1 MKLLWV
7 LIATILVVIFFVAL
21 STLITFTIIVVFS
34 SESADERIR
43 NSVVV
48 LVAWAAGPALG
59 GFLAPIVG
67 TKLIPKATA
76 ASVATIFLML
86 IAIFFSALILL
97 HGWLQSQG
105 LLEPGF
111 HGERVQAGIQM
122 FCALLG
128 GWLARSKLKQKS

>member
-1 MKLLWV
+1 MRRLWV
-7 LIATILVVIFFVAL
+7 LIATILAVIFFVAL

-34 SESADERIR
+34 SESADEMIR

-67 TKLIPKATA
+67 TKLIPKANA

-128 GWLARSKLKQKS
+128 GWLARSKLKQKR